1 MALIRKF
8 ERVLLFL
15 AIFTLVTI
23 PTLIN
28 AQSGNYSGN
37 ESNIYTED
45 LIEVADKTEFGDNI
59 SSYLMQDIKNKYY
72 AVKVSKLTTQF
83 EKIRLLELSYE
94 DNEIVSM
101 GADDNNIY
109 YFFLVNNIL
118 NKTEKEIND
127 KLTGFSI
134 TSKKEYQELNSEQL
148 RLWLIQ
154 HDKYSNKTSTK

>member
-1 MALIRKF
+1 MALISKF
-8 ERVLLFL
+8 ERVLLFV
-15 AIFTLVTI
+15 AIFTLITI

-28 AQSGNYSGN
+28 AQSGNYGGK
-37 ESNIYTED
+37 ESNIYIED
-45 LIEVADKTEFGDNI
+45 LIEIADKTEFGDNI

-72 AVKVSKLTTQF
+72 AVKVSKLATQF

-101 GADDNNIY
+101 GADENNIY
-109 YFFLVNNIL
+109 YFFLVNNVL
-118 NKTEKEIND
+118 NKTKEDINY
-127 KLTGFSI
+127 KLAEFSN

-154 HDKYSNKTSTK
+154 HDKYSNKLSTK